1 MDRETKLSF
10 IPKKPLARSN
20 LLESRPVSLFLTISF
35 SLLVITMAVYGGFYF
50 YTDALKKEIVEKKT
64 TLEEA
69 RKKFDLSIVEKAKS
83 FKSQI
88 ETAQGLIDGHI
99 ALSSLLDFLGGATL
113 KSVGYDTFQYMNKN
127 GKTEISLNGMA
138 PNYAS
143 VALQRD
149 ALLREVEKKN
159 LASVSVGEYKLDPV
173 GNVGF
178 GWKAVFNTTPFLYK
192 NAFAGVVSAVP
203 SEEVTTEENAMSI
216 IEEN

>member
-113 KSVGYDTFQYMNKN
+113 
-127 GKTEISLNGMA
+127 
-138 PNYAS
+138 
-143 VALQRD
+143 QRD